1 MASDAFL
8 LGHDH
13 NSKETEHLFS
23 MTRRLAFKE
32 FVYFFL
38 EIFKNNGLRDYAI
51 YFKFKDRKIIFL
63 F

>member
-1 MASDAFL
+1 MRSYWAMVIIQKKR
-8 LGHDH
+8 
-13 NSKETEHLFS
+13 NILFS
-23 MTRRLAFKE
+23 VTRRLAFKE

-51 YFKFKDRKIIFL
+51 SFKFKDRKIIFL